1 MEALQ
6 QLPAHATPVSRPA
19 YWRFAWLALAAIMV
33 IAPLWHVHVMDR
45 MLLLSHND
53 LIGRWLGTRE
63 ALHGK
68 DPYSPAVT
76 RELEMAFYGPAMLQP
91 GAHISDQAFNYP
103 AQLVILLAPL
113 AALPWKAA
121 ALTFLAL
128 IIPLLALSFWA
139 CARFVDLPLTRSR
152 TALVVLLC
160 LASWP
165 VVFALRLLQPT
176 LLAAVLVFLGCFLL
190 SRKRPVPAG
199 ILLALATFKPQLVFL
214 LLAFLL
220 LWAVLQ
226 RIWSFLASFGITLAI
241 LLLGSEAIVP
251 GWFPHWLA
259 ALHRFQTSYGT
270 VPLEPVL
277 GHWLGRAIT
286 FLILGLSGWALW
298 QMRHTSARSAEFALG
313 VATILAATDCANY
326 ALPIMNYNHILLIPG
341 CLILVFSKGSAHHY
355 ADLARRLALATV
367 AWGFAAVPIAVLGE
381 SLSQPSPY
389 WDILPFLNPLLS
401 ALVAVALLL
410 RTPWAF
416 ARARAR
422 RPAAA
427 LETVNG

>member
-1 MEALQ
+1 MEALREHH
-6 QLPAHATPVSRPA
+6 AHVTPVSRPS
-19 YWRFAWLALAAIMV
+19 YWRFAWLALVTAMV
-33 IAPLWHVHVMDR
+33 ITPLWHVHVMDR

-76 RELEMAFYGPAMLQP
+76 RELELAFYGSAMLQP

-128 IIPLLALSFWA
+128 IVPLLALSFWA
-139 CARFVDLPLTRSR
+139 CVQFLNLRLTRSY

-176 LLAAVLVFLGCFLL
+176 LLDTSLVFLACFLL
-190 SRKRPVPAG
+190 SRQRRIPAG
-199 ILLALATFKPQLVFL
+199 ILLAVATFKPQLVVL
-214 LLAFLL
+214 LIAFLL
-220 LWAVLQ
+220 LWAALQ
-226 RIWSFLASFGITLAI
+226 RLWSFLASFALTSAI
-241 LLLGSEAIVP
+241 LLLWTEIILP
-251 GWFPHWLA
+251 GWIPHWLG

-270 VPLEPVL
+270 VPLEPVF
-277 GHWLGRAIT
+277 GHYAGRAVT
-286 FLILGLSGWALW
+286 YLILGLSGWAIW
-298 QMRHTSARSAEFALG
+298 RMRHASPRSAEFALS
-313 VATILAATDCANY
+313 VALILAATDCANY

-341 CLILVFSKGSAHHY
+341 CLLLVFGKESVSQY
-355 ADLARRLALATV
+355 ADLGRRLALATV
-367 AWGFAAVPIAVLGE
+367 AWSFASVPIAVLGE
-381 SLSQPSPY
+381 SLSHPSPY
-389 WDILPFLNPLLS
+389 WDILPFLNPLLP
-401 ALVAVALLL
+401 ALVSVALLL
-410 RTPWAF
+410 RTPWAA
-416 ARARAR
+416 ARARAT
-422 RPAAA
+422 RPDAA
-427 LETVNG
+427 LEVVAG